1 MGLRVEERI
10 VARGEEDDLVVHH
23 LVLRGSNRAIGR
35 HLGELVGARY
45 GLRPPPPGD
54 PLRARIQREW
64 LRRHAPPLLERL
76 RGLAD
81 ALGTDLAD
89 EAFDAGCLGTPP
101 AVPGGSAAF
110 VPPRRAPSGHPLVSR
125 AFDFAG
131 PVVPPRPGEPP
142 SAGRPYVLELHPDAG
157 HPSLAVCAFDLLDA
171 VLDGV
176 NAEGLVVVAAADAG
190 PAEGAAAE
198 RPGAVGLHELGVAR
212 LLLDS
217 CATAREARETLLG
230 SRLHDAAHSA
240 RWLVADRHGD
250 AFVLEVSAG
259 WARVHLVEAA
269 GEPLS
274 FASPPEEGRRT
285 LWQGEY
291 DAVER
296 RLSARFFL
304 GRAGRDAAEV
314 RFQLH

>member
-10 VARGEEDDLVVHH
+10 VAGSEGDDLVVHH

-35 HLGELVGARY
+35 HLGELVRSRY
-45 GLRPPPPGD
+45 GLRPPCAAD
-54 PLRARIQREW
+54 PLRVRIQREW

-76 RGLAD
+76 RGVAE
-81 ALGTDLAD
+81 ALGGDPGD
-89 EAFDAGCLGTPP
+89 EAFDAACLGAPP
-101 AVPGGSAAF
+101 AVPGGMAAF
-110 VPPRRAPSGHPLVSR
+110 VPARRAVCGHPVVSR

-131 PVVPPRPGEPP
+131 PVSPPRPGEPP

-190 PAEGAAAE
+190 PPEEPQPE
-198 RPGAVGLHELGVAR
+198 RPAAAVGLHELGVAR
-212 LLLDS
+212 ILLDT
-217 CATAREARETLLG
+217 CADAREARETLLG
-230 SRLHDAAHSA
+230 RRLHDAAHSA
-240 RWLVADRHGD
+240 RWLVADRHGE
-250 AFVLEVSAG
+250 AFVLEVTAG

-274 FASPPEEGRRT
+274 FEPPASRDGRT

-296 RLSARFFL
+296 RLSAHFFV
-304 GRAGRDAAEV
+304 GGAAGGAEV
-314 RFQLH
+314 RFQLR